1 MHNRLALGRFP
12 WHCMVTYKQL
22 PGVRMSVH
30 WKAVTTTKTLRE
42 KKFTKLRR
50 SFVVV
55 AESKELLSFKNNMA
69 NSSRLALWH
78 RTCNFYPWHRH
89 PFHMGTGLS
98 HRCITSDPSHWQRA
112 WESSGRCSKCV
123 GLGAIWETPEFWTPG
138 FGLAQP
144 QLLQS
149 FWGWT
154 NMCLFLPLSLTLFLC
169 NSVFQINFKNRIN
182 KSKKWKVAH

>member
-22 PGVRMSVH
+22 PGVRMLVH

-42 KKFTKLRR
+42 KKFTKLSR

-78 RTCNFYPWHRH
+78 KTVNFYPWHRH

-98 HRCITSDPSHWQRA
+98 HRCITSDTSHWQRA

-123 GLGAIWETPEFWTPG
+123 GPWSYMGNSGVLDPWLWLGPAPVATV
-138 FGLAQP
+138 
-144 QLLQS
+144 LLGVNQHVS
-149 FWGWT
+149 VSAS
-154 NMCLFLPLSLTLFLC
+154 LFDPVSL
-169 NSVFQINFKNRIN
+169 
-182 KSKKWKVAH
+182 